1 MELPLIQPLTRA
13 LSPASE
19 YLFARYPI
27 LAQIAERDDLLFLV
41 FTVGALLLL
50 LITVFTPRTKHGLPI
65 VGYRS
70 IFEPSWLLKLR
81 FIQNSRG
88 ILKEGYDK
96 YRDMFVIRRWT
107 TDIVIIAENKYMEE
121 IRAHTK
127 DAVRSVE
134 PFVLDLAGD
143 FYHQGKVF
151 IESDLQNRVLQQKL
165 TPNLGNLIPI
175 MKSELGFALQE
186 ELPDVEAEDWV
197 EVDAINVFAR
207 SIARIVARIWIG
219 PDECRNEN
227 WLEATTDYTQNIF
240 ATGFIL
246 RFVPWFL
253 RPIVAPLLPTY
264 RSMLKSSAHAQEII
278 DGLINNREGSTRTKS
293 DGSKLSNDILQ
304 WMMEMAHGKELGREN
319 LAERILIL
327 SLAAIHTTAL
337 TMAQAL
343 YDLCANS
350 QYFDELREELVEV
363 LRSEAEWNKT
373 TLLKFAKLDSL
384 LKESQRLNSVFL
396 LTFNRFLPTPI
407 TLSNGVH
414 LPRRTRIAVPQYTI
428 MNDPVNVP
436 GEDSAKFDPWRYE
449 KLRKEPGNSQ
459 KYFFAMTDAQHMAFG
474 YGKYACPGRFFASNE
489 IKMVLAHLLLRY
501 DWKFPEGQG
510 RPQNFTIDSDMFPD
524 PTKRIMM
531 RKRTVEKGLEDL
543 LAF

>member
-1 MELPLIQPLTRA
+1 MP
-13 LSPASE
+13 
-19 YLFARYPI
+19 
-27 LAQIAERDDLLFLV
+27 
-41 FTVGALLLL
+41 
-50 LITVFTPRTKHGLPI
+50 VFTPRTKPGLPI
-65 VGYRS
+65 VKYRS
-70 IFEPSWLLKLR
+70 TFEPSWLLKLR
-81 FIQNSRG
+81 FIRNSRG

-107 TDIVIIAENKYMEE
+107 TDVVVIAENKYMEE
-121 IRAHTK
+121 IRAHTR

-143 FYHQGKVF
+143 FYDRGKVF

-175 MKSELGFALQE
+175 MKSELGFALQQ
-186 ELPDVEAEDWV
+186 ELPDVQAEDWV
-197 EVDAINVFAR
+197 KVDAINVFAR
-207 SIARIVARIWIG
+207 TIARIVARIWIG

-227 WLEATTDYTQNIF
+227 WLLATTDYTQNIF

-253 RPIVAPLLPTY
+253 RLIVAPLLPTY
-264 RSMLKSSAHAQEII
+264 RSMLK
-278 DGLINNREGSTRTKS
+278 T
-293 DGSKLSNDILQ
+293 
-304 WMMEMAHGKELGREN
+304 
-319 LAERILIL
+319 
-327 SLAAIHTTAL
+327 
-337 TMAQAL
+337 L
-343 YDLCANS
+343 YDLCANP
-350 QYFDELREELVEV
+350 QYIDELRKELVEV
-363 LRSEAEWNKT
+363 LRSEAKWNKT

-384 LKESQRLNSVFL
+384 LKEPQRLNSVFL
-396 LTFNRFLPTPI
+396 LTFNRFLPTAI

-414 LPRRTRIAVPQYTI
+414 LLARTRIAVPQYAI

-449 KLRKEPGNSQ
+449 KLRKAPENAQ

-474 YGKYACPGRFFASNE
+474 YGKYACPGRFFAANE

-510 RPQNFTIDSDMFPD
+510 RPRNFTII
-524 PTKRIMM
+524 PTCIPIRPN
-531 RKRTVEKGLEDL
+531 GS
-543 LAF
+543 

>member
-1 MELPLIQPLTRA
+1 
-13 LSPASE
+13 
-19 YLFARYPI
+19 
-27 LAQIAERDDLLFLV
+27 
-41 FTVGALLLL
+41 
-50 LITVFTPRTKHGLPI
+50 
-65 VGYRS
+65 
-70 IFEPSWLLKLR
+70 
-81 FIQNSRG
+81 
-88 ILKEGYDK
+88 
-96 YRDMFVIRRWT
+96 MFVIRRWT
-107 TDIVIIAENKYMEE
+107 TDVVVIAENKYMEE
-121 IRAHTK
+121 VRAHTR

-143 FYHQGKVF
+143 FYDQGKVF

-175 MKSELGFALQE
+175 MKSELGFALQQ

-197 EVDAINVFAR
+197 KVDAINVFAR
-207 SIARIVARIWIG
+207 TIARIVARIWIG

-227 WLEATTDYTQNIF
+227 WLLATTEYTQNIF

-246 RFVPWFL
+246 RFIPWFL

-264 RSMLKSSAHAQEII
+264 RSMLKSAADAQDIVN
-278 DGLINNREGSTRTKS
+278 GLINNRESSTRAKS
-293 DGSKLSNDILQ
+293 DGYRLSNDILQ
-304 WMMEMAHGKELGREN
+304 WTIEMAHGKELQREN

-343 YDLCANS
+343 YDLCANP
-350 QYFDELREELVEV
+350 QYIDALREELVEV
-363 LRSEAEWNKT
+363 LRSEAEWNKA

-396 LTFNRFLPTPI
+396 LTFNRFLPTAI

-414 LPRRTRIAVPQYTI
+414 LPARTRIAVPQYAI

-436 GEDSAKFDPWRYE
+436 GEDAAKFDPWRYE
-449 KLRKEPGNSQ
+449 KLRKAPENAQ

-474 YGKYACPGRFFASNE
+474 YGKYACPGRFFAANE

-501 DWKFPEGQG
+501 DWTFPEGQG
-510 RPQNFTIDSDMFPD
+510 RPQNFTIDSDMYPD
-524 PTKRIMM
+524 PTKRVLM
-531 RKRTVEKGLEDL
+531 RRRTVEKGLEEL